1 MVSLQRRLSA
11 LPALANLLKI
21 CLLKGVL
28 MIQKLTQKT
37 IKKLV
42 VANWKMHG
50 NLKQNATL
58 LTDFVA
64 KLPNLKH
71 TQVVICAPY
80 PYLAQL
86 QSALQH
92 TDIAWGA
99 QNIAKMEVGA
109 YTGEVSAAM
118 LRDFGATYVI
128 IGHSE
133 RATAYCESDENIAQ
147 KFDVAKKHGITP
159 ILCVGETLI
168 EREAGVMEMVVGK
181 QLDAIINGYGAGIFA
196 DTVISYEPIWAIGT
210 GLAATPEQAKSMHKF
225 IRNKIAALNLDAAN
239 QLKILYGGSVN
250 PQNALQLCLVENIDG
265 ALIGKCSLNAQE
277 FENICLAAETAAA

>member
-1 MVSLQRRLSA
+1 MS
-11 LPALANLLKI
+11 
-21 CLLKGVL
+21 
-28 MIQKLTQKT
+28 QKNFQ
-37 IKKLV
+37 KLV

-50 NLKQNATL
+50 NLKQNEAL

-64 KLPNLKH
+64 TLSNLNH

-86 QSALQH
+86 QSMLQR

-99 QNIAKMEVGA
+99 QNVAKNEFGA
-109 YTGEVSAAM
+109 FTGEVSAEM

-133 RATAYCESDENIAQ
+133 RSTAYCESDENIAQ
-147 KFDVAKKHGITP
+147 KFMVAKKHRLTP

-168 EREAGVMEMVVGK
+168 EREAGVMEMVVSK
-181 QLDAIINGYGAGIFA
+181 QLDTIINTYSAAVFA

-210 GLAATPEQAKSMHKF
+210 GLAATPTQAKSMHQF
-225 IRNKIAALNLDAAN
+225 IRNKISSLNLEAAN
-239 QLKILYGGSVN
+239 RLKILYGGSVN
-250 PQNALQLCLVENIDG
+250 PQNAVQLFGVPNIDG
-265 ALIGKCSLNAQE
+265 GLIGKCSLKAQE
-277 FENICLAAETAAA
+277 FEGICRAAKASVP